1 MSYTFSEIVKNKK
14 VVFGLLLILVLIPTY
29 FIHTRSYPDWGDD
42 FAQYVYQAQ
51 QINTPSKVYKEVL
64 NIEEYSSGKK
74 RSVFFSLTMSAI
86 TPTLVIEK
94 YVNFIAVTYIL
105 AAVSFFLFLSCYYL
119 PSISFLTTLCVFYNF
134 LFLRL
139 KSEVVPEFLFIA
151 LCFFIFFVFEKCKKS
166 KSVIIPFLI
175 ALLFSVRFL
184 GLTMFLAYLLH
195 VLFNTE
201 KSGKEKLKELIKAL
215 AVFAI
220 VVLII
225 NTVFLQQV
233 YNQEIK
239 LYGSYLFENF
249 EFNLFF
255 KNAYVYITYIAL
267 FFEQEIPFWLNTIII
282 SLVTIFFAIG
292 FSISLKSKRGFIEY
306 FYVIYFLFLFSY
318 PVNNDT
324 IRYLIPIIPLFFY
337 YTLSG
342 FISALSYFKI
352 KWGSNAIVLGCLSAV
367 LLSNSKT
374 IWLAIKNENK
384 SVGPYNEVVLSDFKK
399 IQKIVK
405 ENESIAFAKPFI
417 ISLLADRHSYFLSP
431 SNYKDIF
438 DKTDFVLLSKPSIAE
453 IYPKTIGIN
462 ISKGDTTELNCF
474 YLIKL

>member
-1 MSYTFSEIVKNKK
+1 MSYTFVEVVKNRK
-14 VVFGLLLILVLIPTY
+14 VVFSLLLILILIPTY

-86 TPTLVIEK
+86 TPTLAIEN
-94 YVNFIAVTYIL
+94 YVNFISVTYIL
-105 AAVSFFLFLSCYYL
+105 AAVCFFLFLSSYFL
-119 PSISFLTTLCVFYNF
+119 PSISFFATLCAFYNF

-151 LCFFIFFVFEKCKKS
+151 LCFLIFLGFQYLKKS
-166 KSVIIPFLI
+166 KSSIIPFLI

-184 GLTMFLAYLLH
+184 GLTMLLAYLLH
-195 VLFNTE
+195 LLFNSE
-201 KSGKEKLKELIKAL
+201 ESRKERLKEVIKAL
-215 AVFAI
+215 AIFAI
-220 VVLII
+220 VVVLI
-225 NTVFLQQV
+225 NFVFLQQV
-233 YNQEIK
+233 SNQEIK

-249 EFNLFF
+249 EVSIFF
-255 KNAYVYITYIAL
+255 KNAFVYITYVAL
-267 FFEQEIPFWLNTIII
+267 FFEQEIPFWLNTIIT
-282 SLVTIFFAIG
+282 SAVTVFFVVG
-292 FSISLKSKRGFIEY
+292 FFISLKNKRSCKDYYFI
-306 FYVIYFLFLFSY
+306 IYFLFLFAY

-324 IRYLIPIIPLFFY
+324 IRYLIPIMPLFFY
-337 YTLSG
+337 YTVFGITTTLS
-342 FISALSYFKI
+342 FFKFKWSNTIIS
-352 KWGSNAIVLGCLSAV
+352 GCLSVV
-367 LLSNSKT
+367 LMSNSKT

-384 SVGPYNEVVLSDFKK
+384 SIGPYHELVLNDFKQ

-417 ISLLADRHSYFLSP
+417 VSLLANRHSYFLSP
-431 SNYKDIF
+431 SNYKNIF
-438 DKTDFVLLSKPSIAE
+438 QKTDFVLLSKPSISE
-453 IYPKTIGIN
+453 IYPKTIGIKIN
-462 ISKGDTTELNCF
+462 KGDTTELNCF

>member
-1 MSYTFSEIVKNKK
+1 MPYTFSEVVKNKK
-14 VVFGLLLILVLIPTY
+14 VVFALLLILVLIPTY

-42 FAQYVYQAQ
+42 FAQYIYQSQ
-51 QINTPSKVYKEVL
+51 QIHTPSKVYKEVL

-94 YVNFIAVTYIL
+94 YVNFIGVTYIL
-105 AAVSFFLFLSCYYL
+105 AAVCFFLFLSFYYL

-151 LCFFIFFVFEKCKKS
+151 LCFFILFVFQNCKKS
-166 KSVIIPFLI
+166 KSVIMPFLI

-201 KSGKEKLKELIKAL
+201 KNGKEKLKEIIKAF

-233 YNQEIK
+233 SNQEIK

-249 EFNLFF
+249 DFNLFF

-267 FFEQEIPFWLNTIII
+267 FFEQEIPFWLNTIVII
-282 SLVTIFFAIG
+282 LVSVLFAVG
-292 FSISLKSKRGFIEY
+292 FSISLKIKRGFIEY
-306 FYVIYFLFLFSY
+306 FYVIYFLFLFAY

-324 IRYLIPIIPLFFY
+324 IRYLIPIMPLFFY
-337 YTLSG
+337 YTLFG
-342 FISALSYFKI
+342 ITTTLSFYNI
-352 KWGSNAIVLGCLSAV
+352 KWSNIVILGCLLV
-367 LLSNSKT
+367 VFISNSKT

-384 SVGPYNEVVLSDFKK
+384 SVGPYNELVLNDFQK

-438 DKTDFVLLSKPSIAE
+438 EKTNFVLLSKSSIAE
-453 IYPKTIGIN
+453 IYPKTIGIKL
-462 ISKGDTTELNCF
+462 SKGDTTELNCF